1 MFKEKNA
8 AVMTV
13 AATATLCL
21 AVWTI
26 VVLLS
31 GLGWWNWHANRTLQW
46 TAIRE
51 IVTVCGLIWAYGLCL
66 WILGFIAFHL
76 FIRQKADGQQRQT
89 QTFISQQTK
98 PAQPFA
104 SLKHFLR
111 RRYGRLWRNKV
122 RLLWVAGEAAQ
133 IAAIAPGLA
142 QQQWLEGRGTVL
154 IHGGSLSATV
164 DIERLSALRRLR
176 GRRPLDGIVLAL
188 DNAQAT
194 AATLDG
200 DLRTLELV
208 AQVLRYQPPVYLWQL
223 HDSDWPQDTRITQ
236 TLGALFPPR
245 AVPQDVERQLR
256 AILPAMLAQGTQQLC
271 ADSSHDYLLRVAK
284 WLKEGGISGW
294 KTLLTLWLT
303 GHLQQI
309 PLRGLLF
316 SPSLKAEEAVDNG
329 LYPHRWPAP
338 AVWQGIIADCG
349 RARGVPVGGAWRR
362 SLGVG
367 LLALIALWAAG
378 SLLSFIV
385 NRQQI
390 VSATQRVQL
399 LRQPVVNDQQLIDL
413 QVLRNDIGRLQNQL
427 ANGAPWYQRFGLNH
441 NAPLSTALLPW
452 YGRANQRLIRDAAAQ
467 ALTRQLTVL
476 VNLPPRSPQRA
487 QLAKAGYDQLKA
499 YLMMARPDK
508 ADAAFYRQ
516 AMTAAQQTRQ
526 GVAPALWQSI
536 APDLWGFY
544 MDNLPSQPTWR
555 ITPDAALVTQARQ
568 VLLAQIGRRNA
579 ESTLYENMLLQVR
592 RNYADMTL
600 EDMTPQTNA
609 SRLFTTEEVVP
620 GMFTRQAWEGGV
632 REAIDKAVA
641 TRREAIDK
649 AVATRRDEIDWVL
662 SDSRQTVSGD
672 VSPEALK
679 QRLTDRYFTDFAGA
693 WLGFLNSIRLNPAR
707 NIADVTDQLTL
718 AGDVRQSPLIAL
730 MNTLAWQGQT
740 GQQRE
745 GVADSLVKSAK
756 NLLDKDKQ
764 PFIDQQAGGAR
775 GPLESTFGPLLALM
789 GKNPSQSVVAADST
803 LSLQTWLTRL
813 TRVRLRLQQVA
824 NAPDPQA
831 MMQQLAQTVFQ
842 GKSVDLTDTQEYGSL
857 VAASL
862 GEEWSGFGQ
871 TMFVQPLTQAWETVL
886 QPSAASL
893 NEAWQRSVVANWHSA
908 FDGRY
913 PFAAGKNDV
922 SLPML
927 AAFIRRDS
935 GRIDQFLA
943 RELGGVLNREGSR
956 WVADSAHSQGLTF
969 NPAFLKAINQ
979 LSSLSDILFT
989 DGSQGMGFE
998 LQGVATPGIVE
1009 TQLTLDGQNLHY
1021 FNQLAEWKSFR
1032 WPGTINKPGAMLSWS
1047 SVAAGA
1053 RLLANDSGPWGT
1065 LRMLERMKRQQIGDG
1080 LFRLTV
1086 NTPDNRQLQWLL
1098 RTELGDG
1105 PLALLK
1111 LRNFTL
1117 PTQIFIVEAS
1127 RAEPFA
1133 DGDVEE

>member
-21 AVWTI
+21 AVWTT

-200 DLRTLELV
+200 YLRTLEQV

-294 KTLLTLWLT
+294 KTLLTPWLT

-349 RARGVPVGGAWRR
+349 RARGVPVGVAWRP

-427 ANGAPWYQRFGLNH
+427 ANGTPWYQRFGLNH
-441 NAPLSTALLPW
+441 NAPLSAALLPW

-516 AMTAAQQTRQ
+516 AMTAAQQTCQ

-555 ITPDAALVTQARQ
+555 ITPDAVLVTQARQ

-632 REAIDKAVA
+632 
-641 TRREAIDK
+641 REAIDK

-803 LSLQTWLTRL
+803 LSLQTW
-813 TRVRLRLQQVA
+813 A
-824 NAPDPQA
+824 DAPDPRTPA
-831 MMQQLAQTVFQ
+831 APAG
-842 GKSVDLTDTQEYGSL
+842 GKR
-857 VAASL
+857 
-862 GEEWSGFGQ
+862 
-871 TMFVQPLTQAWETVL
+871 PR
-886 QPSAASL
+886 P
-893 NEAWQRSVVANWHSA
+893 
-908 FDGRY
+908 
-913 PFAAGKNDV
+913 AGDD
-922 SLPML
+922 
-927 AAFIRRDS
+927 A
-935 GRIDQFLA
+935 
-943 RELGGVLNREGSR
+943 
-956 WVADSAHSQGLTF
+956 
-969 NPAFLKAINQ
+969 
-979 LSSLSDILFT
+979 
-989 DGSQGMGFE
+989 
-998 LQGVATPGIVE
+998 
-1009 TQLTLDGQNLHY
+1009 
-1021 FNQLAEWKSFR
+1021 
-1032 WPGTINKPGAMLSWS
+1032 
-1047 SVAAGA
+1047 AAGA
-1053 RLLANDSGPWGT
+1053 DRVPG
-1065 LRMLERMKRQQIGDG
+1065 
-1080 LFRLTV
+1080 
-1086 NTPDNRQLQWLL
+1086 
-1098 RTELGDG
+1098 
-1105 PLALLK
+1105 
-1111 LRNFTL
+1111 
-1117 PTQIFIVEAS
+1117 
-1127 RAEPFA
+1127 
-1133 DGDVEE
+1133 

>member
-26 VVLLS
+26 VVLLG

-51 IVTVCGLIWAYGLCL
+51 ILTVCGLIWAYGLCL

-89 QTFISQQTK
+89 RTFISQQTK

-200 DLRTLELV
+200 YLRTLEQV

-294 KTLLTLWLT
+294 KTLLTPWLT

-316 SPSLKAEEAVDNG
+316 CPSLKAEEAVDNG
-329 LYPHRWPAP
+329 LYPHRWSAP

-427 ANGAPWYQRFGLNH
+427 ANGTPWYQRFGLNH
-441 NAPLSTALLPW
+441 NAPLSAALLPW

-620 GMFTRQAWEGGV
+620 GMFTRQ
-632 REAIDKAVA
+632 
-641 TRREAIDK
+641 
-649 AVATRRDEIDWVL
+649 
-662 SDSRQTVSGD
+662 TVSGD

-813 TRVRLRLQQVA
+813 TRVRLRLQQV
-824 NAPDPQA
+824 
-831 MMQQLAQTVFQ
+831 
-842 GKSVDLTDTQEYGSL
+842 
-857 VAASL
+857 
-862 GEEWSGFGQ
+862 
-871 TMFVQPLTQAWETVL
+871 
-886 QPSAASL
+886 
-893 NEAWQRSVVANWHSA
+893 
-908 FDGRY
+908 
-913 PFAAGKNDV
+913 
-922 SLPML
+922 
-927 AAFIRRDS
+927 
-935 GRIDQFLA
+935 
-943 RELGGVLNREGSR
+943 
-956 WVADSAHSQGLTF
+956 
-969 NPAFLKAINQ
+969 
-979 LSSLSDILFT
+979 
-989 DGSQGMGFE
+989 GM
-998 LQGVATPGIVE
+998 I
-1009 TQLTLDGQNLHY
+1009 
-1021 FNQLAEWKSFR
+1021 
-1032 WPGTINKPGAMLSWS
+1032 
-1047 SVAAGA
+1047 
-1053 RLLANDSGPWGT
+1053 
-1065 LRMLERMKRQQIGDG
+1065 
-1080 LFRLTV
+1080 
-1086 NTPDNRQLQWLL
+1086 
-1098 RTELGDG
+1098 
-1105 PLALLK
+1105 
-1111 LRNFTL
+1111 
-1117 PTQIFIVEAS
+1117 
-1127 RAEPFA
+1127 
-1133 DGDVEE
+1133 

>member
-26 VVLLS
+26 VVLLG

-51 IVTVCGLIWAYGLCL
+51 ILTVCGLIWAYGLCL

-76 FIRQKADGQQRQT
+76 FIRQKADGQQRQMR
-89 QTFISQQTK
+89 TFISQQTK

-104 SLKHFLR
+104 SLKHTLR

-164 DIERLSALRRLR
+164 DNERLSALRRLR

-200 DLRTLELV
+200 YLRTLEQV
-208 AQVLRYQPPVYLWQL
+208 TQVLRYQPPVYLWQL

-256 AILPAMLAQGTQQLC
+256 AILSAMLAQGTQQLC
-271 ADSSHDYLLRVAK
+271 ADTSHDYLLRVAK

-294 KTLLTLWLT
+294 KTLLTPWLT

-316 SPSLKAEEAVDNG
+316 SPSLKAAEAVDNG

-349 RARGVPVGGAWRR
+349 RARGVPVGMAWRR

-413 QVLRNDIGRLQNQL
+413 QVLRNDIGRLQNRL

-441 NAPLSTALLPW
+441 NAPLSAALLPW

-467 ALTRQLTVL
+467 ALTRQLNVL

-516 AMTAAQQTRQ
+516 AMTAAQQTRL

-641 TRREAIDK
+641 TRR
-649 AVATRRDEIDWVL
+649 DEIDWVL

-672 VSPEALK
+672 VSPEA
-679 QRLTDRYFTDFAGA
+679 
-693 WLGFLNSIRLNPAR
+693 
-707 NIADVTDQLTL
+707 
-718 AGDVRQSPLIAL
+718 
-730 MNTLAWQGQT
+730 
-740 GQQRE
+740 
-745 GVADSLVKSAK
+745 
-756 NLLDKDKQ
+756 
-764 PFIDQQAGGAR
+764 
-775 GPLESTFGPLLALM
+775 
-789 GKNPSQSVVAADST
+789 
-803 LSLQTWLTRL
+803 
-813 TRVRLRLQQVA
+813 
-824 NAPDPQA
+824 
-831 MMQQLAQTVFQ
+831 
-842 GKSVDLTDTQEYGSL
+842 
-857 VAASL
+857 
-862 GEEWSGFGQ
+862 
-871 TMFVQPLTQAWETVL
+871 
-886 QPSAASL
+886 
-893 NEAWQRSVVANWHSA
+893 
-908 FDGRY
+908 
-913 PFAAGKNDV
+913 
-922 SLPML
+922 
-927 AAFIRRDS
+927 
-935 GRIDQFLA
+935 
-943 RELGGVLNREGSR
+943 
-956 WVADSAHSQGLTF
+956 
-969 NPAFLKAINQ
+969 
-979 LSSLSDILFT
+979 
-989 DGSQGMGFE
+989 
-998 LQGVATPGIVE
+998 
-1009 TQLTLDGQNLHY
+1009 
-1021 FNQLAEWKSFR
+1021 
-1032 WPGTINKPGAMLSWS
+1032 
-1047 SVAAGA
+1047 
-1053 RLLANDSGPWGT
+1053 
-1065 LRMLERMKRQQIGDG
+1065 
-1080 LFRLTV
+1080 
-1086 NTPDNRQLQWLL
+1086 
-1098 RTELGDG
+1098 
-1105 PLALLK
+1105 
-1111 LRNFTL
+1111 
-1117 PTQIFIVEAS
+1117 
-1127 RAEPFA
+1127 
-1133 DGDVEE
+1133 

>member
-51 IVTVCGLIWAYGLCL
+51 MLTVCGLIWAYGLCL

-89 QTFISQQTK
+89 RTFISQQTK

-200 DLRTLELV
+200 YLRTLEQV

-271 ADSSHDYLLRVAK
+271 TDSSHDYLLRVAK

-294 KTLLTLWLT
+294 KTLLTPWLT

-329 LYPHRWPAP
+329 LYPHRWSAP

-349 RARGVPVGGAWRR
+349 RARGVPVGVAWRR

-427 ANGAPWYQRFGLNH
+427 ANGTPWYQRFGLNH
-441 NAPLSTALLPW
+441 NAPLSAALLPW

-632 REAIDKAVA
+632 RG
-641 TRREAIDK
+641 R
-649 AVATRRDEIDWVL
+649 
-662 SDSRQTVSGD
+662 
-672 VSPEALK
+672 
-679 QRLTDRYFTDFAGA
+679 
-693 WLGFLNSIRLNPAR
+693 SIR
-707 NIADVTDQLTL
+707 
-718 AGDVRQSPLIAL
+718 
-730 MNTLAWQGQT
+730 
-740 GQQRE
+740 
-745 GVADSLVKSAK
+745 
-756 NLLDKDKQ
+756 
-764 PFIDQQAGGAR
+764 
-775 GPLESTFGPLLALM
+775 
-789 GKNPSQSVVAADST
+789 
-803 LSLQTWLTRL
+803 
-813 TRVRLRLQQVA
+813 
-824 NAPDPQA
+824 
-831 MMQQLAQTVFQ
+831 
-842 GKSVDLTDTQEYGSL
+842 
-857 VAASL
+857 
-862 GEEWSGFGQ
+862 
-871 TMFVQPLTQAWETVL
+871 
-886 QPSAASL
+886 
-893 NEAWQRSVVANWHSA
+893 
-908 FDGRY
+908 
-913 PFAAGKNDV
+913 
-922 SLPML
+922 
-927 AAFIRRDS
+927 
-935 GRIDQFLA
+935 
-943 RELGGVLNREGSR
+943 R
-956 WVADSAHSQGLTF
+956 W
-969 NPAFLKAINQ
+969 
-979 LSSLSDILFT
+979 
-989 DGSQGMGFE
+989 
-998 LQGVATPGIVE
+998 
-1009 TQLTLDGQNLHY
+1009 
-1021 FNQLAEWKSFR
+1021 R
-1032 WPGTINKPGAMLSWS
+1032 PGAMRST
-1047 SVAAGA
+1047 GC
-1053 RLLANDSGPWGT
+1053 
-1065 LRMLERMKRQQIGDG
+1065 
-1080 LFRLTV
+1080 
-1086 NTPDNRQLQWLL
+1086 
-1098 RTELGDG
+1098 
-1105 PLALLK
+1105 
-1111 LRNFTL
+1111 
-1117 PTQIFIVEAS
+1117 
-1127 RAEPFA
+1127 
-1133 DGDVEE
+1133 